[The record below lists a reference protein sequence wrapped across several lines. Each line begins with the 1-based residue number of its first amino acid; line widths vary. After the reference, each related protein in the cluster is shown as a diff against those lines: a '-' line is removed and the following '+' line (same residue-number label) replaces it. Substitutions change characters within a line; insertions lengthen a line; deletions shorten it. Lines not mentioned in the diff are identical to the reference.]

1 MILAAGARPRSSKS
15 CHPTTMFQTHETFTL
30 LTPQC
35 WNTIS
40 LRIKNCM
47 SQLMSFWN
55 VEAQRFKT
63 TVKSAAVL
71 QGRVYVD
78 LYVSLMCLIG
88 TKHSQPPQIVPH
100 QRLHVQPFTTP
111 SQTAWPSS
119 SRQILPPQSPMISA
133 ALLSCRDRVGQEQDV
148 TPGGHSRSIPA
159 ISCPHGC
166 SSAPSQ
172 NADRGQH
179 QVHTTATGLPS
190 QVSRDSDCAQGN
202 RDSSSQK
209 IRRRRGRSP
218 RRRGAKENALAVSPR
233 PL

>member
-15 CHPTTMFQTHETFTL
+15 CHSTSMFQTHETFTL
-30 LTPQC
+30 LTPQY

-40 LRIKNCM
+40 LRTKNYM
-47 SQLMSFWN
+47 NQLRSFRE

-63 TVKSAAVL
+63 TVKLATDL
-71 QGRVYVD
+71 QGHVYVG

-88 TKHSQPPQIVPH
+88 MKFSQPPQIVPH

-111 SQTAWPSS
+111 SRPSS
-119 SRQILPPQSPMISA
+119 SRQILPPRPPMISA
-133 ALLSCRDRVGQEQDV
+133 ALLSCRDGADQEQDV
-148 TPGGHSRSIPA
+148 TPGGHSRSIPR

-166 SSAPSQ
+166 SSAGSQ
-172 NADRGQH
+172 NADRGQP

-190 QVSRDSDCAQGN
+190 QVSRDSDCAQVN

-209 IRRRRGRSP
+209 IQHRRGQSP
-218 RRRGAKENALAVSPR
+218 RHCGAKENALAVSPR